1 MTYGAVI
8 LVAFIAATRTP
19 IVAPP
24 DGKYLAALLYLAV
37 FGSVIA
43 FTTYLELVA
52 RIGSSRAAYAIVLF
66 PIVALVLSTVFE
78 GYRWSALGVLGPA
91 LCLTGNVVIFSP
103 PIKPWNA

>member
-8 LVAFIAATRTP
+8 LVALIAATRTA

-24 DGKYLAALLYLAV
+24 DGKYFAALLYLAV

-43 FTTYLELVA
+43 FTIYLELVA
-52 RIGSSRAAYAIVLF
+52 RIGPSRAAYATVVF

-78 GYRWSALGVLGPA
+78 GYRWSVLGILGLS
-91 LCLTGNVVIFSP
+91 LCLTANVVIFSP
-103 PIKPWNA
+103 TLRPWIH

>member
-8 LVAFIAATRTP
+8 LIVLIAATRTP
-19 IVAPP
+19 VVAPP

-43 FTTYLELVA
+43 FTTYLEVA
-52 RIGSSRAAYAIVLF
+52 RIGSSRAAYATVLF

-78 GYRWSALGVLGPA
+78 GYRWSGPGIVGLA
-91 LCLTGNVVIFSP
+91 LCLMGNVVIFSP
-103 PIKPWNA
+103 PLKRWID